1 VEALTVLFLWDY
13 YGPQDIYRIKMAKVI
28 KKSSVIQALH
38 EKFDLS
44 QWEPEVLANQSRE
57 LAVKANLWRRG
68 LITTIV

>member
-13 YGPQDIYRIKMAKVI
+13 YEPQDIYRIKMAKII
-28 KKSSVIQALH
+28 KEPVLQALH
-38 EKFDLS
+38 QKFYLS

-68 LITTIV
+68 LKTTIL